1 LNLIKADSTR
11 LNLTE
16 CPVAKIS
23 LPDLL
28 DLAEC
33 ALAAAG
39 ASAAMAASTAKALV
53 RADAQGLASHGV
65 ARVPQYAG
73 FLKNGR
79 ADGKAVAALTR
90 AKGAAILIDAKD
102 GLAFPACDLAIGEA
116 IARAREYGIAIAG
129 VTNSHH
135 FGVAAYHLEAVAAQG
150 MAGIAMG
157 NSPAAMPMAAS
168 QGFGKRALFGTNPI
182 AAVFPRRHG
191 AAISIDLS
199 LSEVARGKI
208 MLAAQKGERIP
219 LGWALDKEGNPTTD
233 AKAALEG
240 MMLPAG
246 GTKGALLALM
256 VELMVVALTG
266 AQFGF
271 EADSFFV
278 AEGNRP
284 QLGQAF
290 IVINP
295 AALAGND
302 TYTERVET
310 LLTAM
315 LADEG
320 VRLPGA
326 RRSALAEKAAAEGVM
341 IPDALL
347 AQLHSLA
354 GEG

>member
-1 LNLIKADSTR
+1 MANL
-11 LNLTE
+11 
-16 CPVAKIS
+16 S
-23 LPDLL
+23 LDELR
-28 DLAEC
+28 
-33 ALAAAG
+33 ALAARALEACG
-39 ASAAMAASTAKALV
+39 ASAAMAVSTAKALV
-53 RADAQGLASHGV
+53 AADAQGLASHGV
-65 ARVPQYAG
+65 SRVPQYAG

-79 ADGKAVAALTR
+79 ADGKAVAVMTR

-116 IARAREYGIAIAG
+116 ILRAREYGIAIAG

-168 QGFGKRALFGTNPI
+168 TGFGKRALFGTNPI

-208 MLAAQKGERIP
+208 MVAAQKGESIP
-219 LGWALDKEGNPTTD
+219 LGWALDKDGQPTTD

-240 MMLPAG
+240 MMLPFGSTGGSNSDGSSG
-246 GTKGALLALM
+246 GTKGAMLALM
-256 VELMVVALTG
+256 VELIVVALTG

-278 AEGNRP
+278 TEGNRP

-295 AALAGND
+295 AALAGSD

-310 LLTAM
+310 LLKVM
-315 LADEG
+315 LAEDG

-326 RRSALAEKAAAEGVM
+326 RRAALAEKAAQDGVT

-347 AQLHSLA
+347 NQLRALA
-354 GEG
+354 V

>member
-1 LNLIKADSTR
+1 MAQTSLAD
-11 LNLTE
+11 LT
-16 CPVAKIS
+16 
-23 LPDLL
+23 
-28 DLAEC
+28 DLATR
-33 ALAAAG
+33 ALAASGAG
-39 ASAAMAASTAKALV
+39 EAMAASTAKALV
-53 RADAQGLASHGV
+53 GADAQGLTSHGV

-79 ADGKAVAALTR
+79 ADGKAVAAMVR
-90 AKGAAILIDAKD
+90 AKGAAILVDAKD

-116 IARAREYGIAIAG
+116 IVRAREYGIAIAG

-150 MAGIAMG
+150 MAGIAMS
-157 NSPAAMPMAAS
+157 NSPAAMPMPA
-168 QGFGKRALFGTNPI
+168 GKRALFGTNPI

-208 MLAAQKGERIP
+208 MVAAQKGESIP
-219 LGWALDKEGNPTTD
+219 PGWALDEEGKPTTD
-233 AKAALEG
+233 AKVALEG

-246 GTKGALLALM
+246 GAKGAMLALM
-256 VELMVVALTG
+256 VELLVVALTG

-290 IVINP
+290 IIINP
-295 AALAGND
+295 NALAGND

-326 RRSALAEKAAAEGVM
+326 RRNALAEAAANDGVN

-347 AQLHSLA
+347 AQLHTLA
-354 GEG
+354 TAA

>member
-1 LNLIKADSTR
+1 MAIVSLID
-11 LNLTE
+11 LTE
-16 CPVAKIS
+16 I
-23 LPDLL
+23 
-28 DLAEC
+28 AER
-33 ALAAAG
+33 ALVAAG
-39 ASAAMAASTAKALV
+39 AGAAMAAATAKALV
-53 RADAQGLASHGV
+53 GADAQGLTSHGV

-79 ADGKAVAALTR
+79 ADGKAVAAMVR
-90 AKGAAILIDAKD
+90 AKGAAILVDAKD

-116 IARAREYGIAIAG
+116 IVRAREYGIAIAG

-150 MAGIAMG
+150 MAGIAMS
-157 NSPAAMPMAAS
+157 NSPAAMPMPA
-168 QGFGKRALFGTNPI
+168 GKRALFGTNPI

-208 MLAAQKGERIP
+208 MVAAQKGESIP
-219 LGWALDKEGNPTTD
+219 PGWALDEEGKPTTD
-233 AKAALEG
+233 AKVALEG

-246 GTKGALLALM
+246 GAKGAMLALM
-256 VELMVVALTG
+256 VELLVVALTG

-290 IVINP
+290 IIINP
-295 AALAGND
+295 NALAGND

-326 RRSALAEKAAAEGVM
+326 RRNALAEAAANDGVN

-347 AQLHSLA
+347 AQLHTLA
-354 GEG
+354 TAA